1 MVYTWGWCRFRTGA
15 TGAGWLR
22 ARNCDRTSLLSEA
35 TQVVRSKR
43 DEKSGVQGRGGHPV
57 GNVVNSHRD
66 LKTQLIISHL
76 RKIYSEVVGAR
87 GGYRSRCR
95 GYARRDDTSNYTNV
109 HLARAPCWGA
119 PWRGAGSWRAG
130 RAVRAVRRLRVVRET
145 PGALRTRDRRPR
157 RARRGRAQTLF
168 TRRSGDRTRPDRV

>member
-1 MVYTWGWCRFRTGA
+1 M
-15 TGAGWLR
+15 
-22 ARNCDRTSLLSEA
+22 
-35 TQVVRSKR
+35 
-43 DEKSGVQGRGGHPV
+43 

-145 PGALRTRDRRPR
+145 PGALHTRPSRAAPGAAPPGRSGHWRQDRP
-157 RARRGRAQTLF
+157 
-168 TRRSGDRTRPDRV
+168 TRRITAYGYASSRVCHFSLRDS